1 MCKPDIVGV
10 SRRCNCKVG
19 ISSACRCRNGVV
31 AHGMDALDTFSRTF
45 LPATA
50 LGKVPA
56 GTVGRH
62 VPVLR
67 LA

>member
-1 MCKPDIVGV
+1 
-10 SRRCNCKVG
+10 
-19 ISSACRCRNGVV
+19 
-31 AHGMDALDTFSRTF
+31 MDALDTFSRTF